1 MAKFLDPIMN
11 LFGGLFGGNDKPAAP
26 AAPVLEAPTPMPLPD
41 DEAVAAAKRRS
52 IAAQMQRSGRQSTLL
67 TNDPVTGETLG

>member
-1 MAKFLDPIMN
+1 MAKFFDPITN
-11 LFGGLFGGNDKPAAP
+11 LFSSLFGGGDKPQAP
-26 AAPVLEAPTPMPLPD
+26 PAPVLEPPTPMPMPD

-67 TNDPVTGETLG
+67 TSDPVTGETLG